1 MDGRDAAIGTVPT
14 LQSSTHSSL
23 RVGNTPKNR
32 EKEAAHLRRDDDD
45 DSSSADESS
54 QMSHSSGS
62 RGALRNSAS
71 SEKQESSKEWMFEG
85 SVSMAQFDKV
95 KDGQIPDSEIPNFI
109 SRNYQSFG
117 EGLQLTF
124 SQQAPV
130 KIECIAILSDSQ
142 TVRWN
147 RENVVVNVRGY
158 VAAAKR
164 ATRQAWEESIE
175 WYDEDEVR
183 SLTWTKVT
191 GGIRCWPQ
199 FIRDT
204 RECYDSKSTLNVLAL
219 WGNRRYFDA
228 TGSAWMFTGKLI
240 LPPRTADCDVLQ
252 MATEVFNAAAG
263 PPDAR
268 PDGITFLEVHC
279 DFTGLNDIDPTKRV
293 RFPCR
298 GFLQGKQSKCYK
310 WQSWLSIE
318 ADPRWLWH
326 PLRGGLGG
334 NREFEDAENEVKTE
348 TSGWFQLLVQGQLGK
363 NNARKLS
370 DAEKARAAAPPIFSP
385 PVAVR
390 VRIGFAHSRDSPS
403 FRFHRPTPQLRP
415 PAREGATSSA
425 AAPQAPRRP
434 RHQHP
439 PQPRPPAQAGA
450 TASSPYAAEKDR
462 ARLPLP
468 LLHRCRAGGGGG

>member
-1 MDGRDAAIGTVPT
+1 MDGRDAAIETVPT

-23 RVGNTPKNR
+23 RVGNTTKNR

-183 SLTWTKVT
+183 SLV
-191 GGIRCWPQ
+191 
-199 FIRDT
+199 
-204 RECYDSKSTLNVLAL
+204 
-219 WGNRRYFDA
+219 
-228 TGSAWMFTGKLI
+228 
-240 LPPRTADCDVLQ
+240 
-252 MATEVFNAAAG
+252 ATEIV
-263 PPDAR
+263 
-268 PDGITFLEVHC
+268 
-279 DFTGLNDIDPTKRV
+279 
-293 RFPCR
+293 
-298 GFLQGKQSKCYK
+298 
-310 WQSWLSIE
+310 
-318 ADPRWLWH
+318 
-326 PLRGGLGG
+326 
-334 NREFEDAENEVKTE
+334 
-348 TSGWFQLLVQGQLGK
+348 
-363 NNARKLS
+363 
-370 DAEKARAAAPPIFSP
+370 
-385 PVAVR
+385 
-390 VRIGFAHSRDSPS
+390 
-403 FRFHRPTPQLRP
+403 
-415 PAREGATSSA
+415 PARGKKEAKK
-425 AAPQAPRRP
+425 R
-434 RHQHP
+434 
-439 PQPRPPAQAGA
+439 
-450 TASSPYAAEKDR
+450 
-462 ARLPLP
+462 
-468 LLHRCRAGGGGG
+468 